1 MSPYDSTM
9 RTVDAA
15 VESRALAAVRVLSDL
30 GVVRAA
36 YLFGSHV
43 EGTPDQWSDIDV
55 AVFMEAVEHWDIH
68 QRAEAMALVMEKV
81 GPEMEAHLFLAS
93 SLDNPPR
100 GGFAEYILRHGIC
113 IFREQ

>member
-1 MSPYDSTM
+1 MG
-9 RTVDAA
+9 TVDAA
-15 VESRALAAVRVLSDL
+15 IESRALAAVKVLSCL

-55 AVFMEAVEHWDIH
+55 AIFMDGVEQWDIH

-81 GPEMEAHLFLAS
+81 GSEVEAHLFPVS
-93 SLDNPPR
+93 DLDNPPR
-100 GGFAEYILRHGIC
+100 GGFAEYVLLHGIR
-113 IFREQ
+113 IFEQQ